1 MSRNQG
7 LFFPGAALIAALG
20 FFATPVIAQKHY
32 KDLTYHPLT
41 DISVPKV
48 DRTELPNGLVLYLL
62 EDHSLPKV
70 EGIALIRTGSRF
82 EPAEKVGLASIT
94 GQVMRT
100 GGTPDHPGEQID
112 RILENTG
119 SVVETGIG
127 NSSASA
133 SLFCLRENLPQ
144 VLEILADLLRNPAF
158 PEDKI
163 ELAKVQQRSA
173 IDRRND
179 NVGGIAGREFI
190 KLLFGPS
197 SPYARSTE
205 YATIDSIT
213 RDDLIRFHSKYFH
226 PNQIALGLWGDFSA
240 DEVKSQVSRHFGS
253 WERKDVELPPLP
265 EVPTDWKASVNF
277 VAKDDVNQTNLRI
290 GHLGGRRDDKDYF
303 ALQLMS
309 EILGG
314 GFSSRLFRRVRT
326 ELGLAYAVSASWG
339 AGWDRP
345 GTFLIVCNTKSES
358 TVQAAKEILKEVRG
372 IAEEPVREEE
382 LRVAK
387 EGILNSFIFNFDSK
401 AKLVQRLMAYDY
413 YGYPKDFLAQFKANI
428 EKVTIEEI
436 LRAAKAN
443 IHPDKIVLLAVGR
456 EKDFDQPLST
466 LGEVTTI
473 DIAIANSI
481 PRRKPGDSP
490 GANKDESRRPY

>member
-20 FFATPVIAQKHY
+20 LFATPVIAQKHY
-32 KDLTYHPLT
+32 KDLTYPPLT
-41 DISVPKV
+41 DIRIPEV
-48 DRTELPNGLVLYLL
+48 DRTELPNGLVLYLI
-62 EDHSLPKV
+62 EDHSLPKA

-82 EPAEKVGLASIT
+82 EPSEKVGLASIT

-100 GGTPDHPGEQID
+100 GGTSDHPGEQID

-133 SLFCLRENLPQ
+133 SLYCLPENLPQ
-144 VLEILADLLRNPAF
+144 VIEILADLLRNPTF
-158 PEDKI
+158 PEGKI
-163 ELAKVQQRSA
+163 ELAKVQQQSA
-173 IDRRND
+173 IARRND
-179 NVGGIAGREFI
+179 NVGGIAGREFR
-190 KLLFGPS
+190 KLLYGPS

-205 YATIDSIT
+205 YATIQSIA
-213 RDDLIRFHSKYFH
+213 REDLVEFHSKYFH
-226 PNQIALGLWGDFSA
+226 PNQTALGLWGDFSA
-240 DEVKSQVSRHFGS
+240 EEVKSLVNRYFGS
-253 WERKDVELPPLP
+253 WERKDVTLPPLP

-277 VAKDDVNQTNLRI
+277 IAKDDVNQTNLRM
-290 GHLGGRRDDKDYF
+290 GHLGGRRDDEDYF

-309 EILGG
+309 EVLGG
-314 GFSSRLFRRVRT
+314 GFSSRLFRRIRT
-326 ELGLAYAVSASWG
+326 ELGLAYGVSASWG

-345 GTFLIVCNTKSES
+345 GTFSIFCNTKSES
-358 TVQAAKEILKEVRG
+358 TVQAAEAILKEVRR
-372 IAEEPVREEE
+372 ITEEPVSEEE

-401 AKLVQRLMAYDY
+401 AKLVQRLMTYDY

-428 EKVTIEEI
+428 EKVTVEDIWKT
-436 LRAAKAN
+436 AKAH
-443 IHPDKIVLLAVGR
+443 IHPDKIVLLAVGK
-456 EKDFDQPLST
+456 EKDFDQPLTT

-473 DIAIANSI
+473 DIAIA
-481 PRRKPGDSP
+481 RQEPGDSP

>member
-1 MSRNQG
+1 
-7 LFFPGAALIAALG
+7 
-20 FFATPVIAQKHY
+20 
-32 KDLTYHPLT
+32 
-41 DISVPKV
+41 
-48 DRTELPNGLVLYLL
+48 
-62 EDHSLPKV
+62 
-70 EGIALIRTGSRF
+70 
-82 EPAEKVGLASIT
+82 
-94 GQVMRT
+94 
-100 GGTPDHPGEQID
+100 
-112 RILENTG
+112 
-119 SVVETGIG
+119 
-127 NSSASA
+127 
-133 SLFCLRENLPQ
+133 
-144 VLEILADLLRNPAF
+144 
-158 PEDKI
+158 
-163 ELAKVQQRSA
+163 
-173 IDRRND
+173 
-179 NVGGIAGREFI
+179 
-190 KLLFGPS
+190 
-197 SPYARSTE
+197 
-205 YATIDSIT
+205 
-213 RDDLIRFHSKYFH
+213 
-226 PNQIALGLWGDFSA
+226 
-240 DEVKSQVSRHFGS
+240 VKSQVSRHFGS
-253 WERKDVELPPLP
+253 WERKDVELPSLP

-303 ALQLMS
+303 ALRLMS

-358 TVQAAKEILKEVRG
+358 TVQAAEEILKEVRG
-372 IAEEPVREEE
+372 ITEEPVREEE

-428 EKVTIEEI
+428 EKVTVEEI

>member
-1 MSRNQG
+1 MSRSKG
-7 LFFPGAALIAALG
+7 FFFPVAALIAALA
-20 FFATPVIAQKHY
+20 FFSTPVVAQKHY
-32 KDLTYHPLT
+32 KDLTYPPLT
-41 DISVPKV
+41 DIQVPEV

-100 GGTPDHPGEQID
+100 GGTPARPGEEID
-112 RILENTG
+112 RTLANTG

-133 SLFCLRENLPQ
+133 SLYCLRENLPQ

-173 IDRRND
+173 IARRND
-179 NVGGIAGREFI
+179 NVGGIAGREFS
-190 KLLFGPS
+190 KLLYGTS

-205 YATIDSIT
+205 YATIHSIT
-213 RDDLIRFHSKYFH
+213 RDDLIGFHSKYFH

-240 DEVKSQVSRHFGS
+240 AEVKSLVSRYFGS
-253 WERKDVELPPLP
+253 WQREDVELPPLP
-265 EVPTDWKASVNF
+265 EVSTDWEASVNF
-277 VAKDDVNQTNLRI
+277 IAKDDVNQTNLRM
-290 GHLGGRRDDKDYF
+290 GHLGGRRDDEDYF

-309 EILGG
+309 KILGG
-314 GFSSRLFRRVRT
+314 GFSSRLFRRIRT

-345 GTFLIVCNTKSES
+345 GTFLLFCNTKSES
-358 TVQAAKEILKEVRG
+358 TVQAAEEILKEVRR
-372 IAEEPVREEE
+372 ITEEPVSKDE

-401 AKLVQRLMAYDY
+401 AKLVQRLMTYDY
-413 YGYPKDFLAQFKANI
+413 YGYPKDFLDKFKTNI
-428 EKVTIEEI
+428 EKVTVEDI
-436 LRAAKAN
+436 LRAAKAH
-443 IHPDKIVLLAVGR
+443 IHPNKIVLLAVGR
-456 EKDFDQPLST
+456 EKDFDQPLAT
-466 LGEVTTI
+466 LGKVTTI
-473 DIAIANSI
+473 DITIQL
-481 PRRKPGDSP
+481 P
-490 GANKDESRRPY
+490 